1 MNLFDRGI
9 LRSPLAPSLIPG
21 LVNFAVR
28 SHPLLSWV
36 ILSSL
41 GPSHLFEFPLDA
53 LVGALKL
60 IMDSL
65 LIVQRELFLV
75 VSSLGLAIE
84 DLVHVHYF
92 ARIPALIQLFLNY

>member
-9 LRSPLAPSLIPG
+9 LCSPLAPSLIPG
-21 LVNFAVR
+21 LVNFAIR
-28 SHPLLSWV
+28 GHPLLTLV

-41 GPSHLFEFPLDA
+41 GPSHLCEFPLDA
-53 LVGALKL
+53 LIGALIL

-65 LIVQRELFLV
+65 LIGQRELFLV
-75 VSSLGLAIE
+75 VRSLDLAIE

-92 ARIPALIQLFLNY
+92 ARIPALIQLFLNH